1 MFMTLSHRSLLST
14 AVLLGMLL
22 ASFDSEARRTGSAHT
37 SGEAA
42 APALARSAVA
52 PVPQPAADDEELRRR
67 SEDNLRRQAEADE
80 KIRLEK
86 EKRAAA
92 IAAWEEYQARQR
104 ALLEKERAEKQA
116 RNRARESAN
125 PCVYKPVMSDEDLER
140 CRQASR

>member
-1 MFMTLSHRSLLST
+1 MVSINVRVRSSDSST
-14 AVLLGMLL
+14 NGSPA
-22 ASFDSEARRTGSAHT
+22 ASN
-37 SGEAA
+37 
-42 APALARSAVA
+42 APAQAASATQPTRTA
-52 PVPQPAADDEELRRR
+52 ATTPVPQPAVDDEELRRR
-67 SEDNLRRQAEADE
+67 SDDNLRRQAEADE